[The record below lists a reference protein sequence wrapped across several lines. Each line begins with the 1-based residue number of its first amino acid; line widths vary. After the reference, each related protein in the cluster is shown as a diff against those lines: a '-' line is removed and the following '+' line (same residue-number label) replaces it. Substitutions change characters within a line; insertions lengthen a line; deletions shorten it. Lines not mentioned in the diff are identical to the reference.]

1 MQTER
6 VTFLTSRDHKA
17 ALDTFAASS
26 GQSVGQ
32 VLREASS
39 RYIAEGQRTQEE
51 ELAALVNE
59 LSATVPVMRASL
71 KRSTKRIHETMREV
85 DAMLRDAGIRK

>member
-1 MQTER
+1 MRTER

-17 ALDTFAASS
+17 ALDAYAAQS

-39 RYIAEGQRTQEE
+39 RYIAKSDEE
-51 ELAALVNE
+51 EAELAALVEEVNR
-59 LSATVPVMRASL
+59 AIPQMRDSIDRMI
-71 KRSTKRIHETMREV
+71 KRLDRSHKKV
-85 DAMLRDAGIRK
+85 DALLREAGIRR